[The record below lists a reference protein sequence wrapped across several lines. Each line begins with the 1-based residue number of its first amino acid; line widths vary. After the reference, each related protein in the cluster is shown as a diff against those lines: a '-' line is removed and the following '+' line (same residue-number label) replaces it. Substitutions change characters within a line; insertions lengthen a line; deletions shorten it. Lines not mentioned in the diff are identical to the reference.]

1 MPGRYMKPFGA
12 IRAWLSA
19 ADYFAATERATDELV
34 ARVARNN
41 VLFQQGLTM
50 DEAEQAHLSTEGD
63 KAVERLARRFGR
75 GQTQSRQ

>member
-1 MPGRYMKPFGA
+1 MKSLGA

-19 ADYFAATERATDELV
+19 ADYYAARERATDELV

-50 DEAEQAHLSTEGD
+50 DEAEQARLSGEAD

-75 GQTQSRQ
+75 GRAQSRP

>member
-1 MPGRYMKPFGA
+1 MRSFGA

-19 ADYFAATERATDELV
+19 ADYFAARERATDEMV

-50 DEAEQAHLSTEGD
+50 DEAEQARLSKEGD

-75 GQTQSRQ
+75 RRARSRP